1 MENEVKEK
9 ETTGTEGKET
19 EGKEHETK
27 VNYEEEYIRLM
38 AENKK
43 LKATVDKSSSE
54 AADYKKKWKAT
65 LDENQQ
71 KELAKEESDKA
82 LREELELLRRERDF
96 GNAEKAFLKLG
107 YAEELAS
114 KAAEAQLNGD
124 FDSLME
130 IQKTHIEKISKDAI
144 AKATKSM
151 AIPPTDNDG
160 KTISK
165 EQFDK
170 MSLEER
176 SNLYQKDKDLY
187 LSLVGRK

>member
-1 MENEVKEK
+1 MENEVKETK
-9 ETTGTEGKET
+9 VTEGNEAEGKEQ
-19 EGKEHETK
+19 ETK